1 MSGEYDDIIAMP
13 RYVSPTRRKMSNAER
28 AAQFSPFA
36 ALTGYDAAVR
46 ETARLTDARGELD
59 ESEVALLD
67 EKLQILA
74 HNPTWASIT
83 YFRPDGRKAGGAYLT
98 ACGMV
103 KKVDAFRGQ
112 VVMEDGLSIPIEEI
126 FGIVL

>member
-74 HNPTWASIT
+74 HSPAWASIT
-83 YFRPDGRKAGGAYLT
+83 YFRHDGKKAGGAYLT

-103 KKVDAFRGQ
+103 KKVDAFCGQ